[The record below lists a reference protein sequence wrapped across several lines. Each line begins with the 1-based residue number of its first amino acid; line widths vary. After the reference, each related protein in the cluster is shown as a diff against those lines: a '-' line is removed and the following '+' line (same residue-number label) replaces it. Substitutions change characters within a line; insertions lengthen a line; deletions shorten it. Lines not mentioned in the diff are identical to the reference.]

1 MKRSEMI
8 QAVKTTDSWDMI
20 IIGGGA
26 TGLGVAVD
34 AASRGYKTLLL
45 EKDDFAKGTSSRSTK
60 LVHGGVRYL
69 EQGNISLVFEALK
82 ERGLLKKNAPHLVH
96 DQSFLVP
103 FYNRWRGPYY
113 WLGLKI
119 YDLMAGNLGLGPSKY
134 LSLEKTLDRVPT
146 LKKEKLRGGILYF
159 DGQFD
164 DSRLAI
170 NLAQTSA
177 EQGGTL
183 INYMKVTGLIKSG
196 GEVCGVH
203 AQDMLNGDKYE
214 IKGETIVNAT
224 GVFTDSIR
232 KMDNPEASSIITPSQ
247 GIHIVIDKH
256 FLPGDTAIMIPKT
269 SDGRILFALPWYDK
283 VMVGTTDTP
292 VENIKSEPEAL
303 EKEIDFILEHTAK
316 YLTDAPSKS
325 DIKSI
330 FAGLR
335 PLVTDP
341 DAEDTAEVS
350 RDHSL
355 LVSKSGLMTIAG
367 GKWTTYRE
375 MAEDV
380 VDKAIE
386 KGGLSEQ
393 DCITEDLKI
402 HGWKQNVNPDT
413 PLSYYGSDKENV
425 EQLVTEDSELGERL
439 HSRLPYIKAEVVW
452 AVRNEMAMTVE
463 DFCARRTRAL
473 LLDAKASLE
482 MAPEVASLMADE
494 AGYNEQWVEKQLE
507 EYKKLVEIYQPK

>member
-1 MKRSEMI
+1 MKRTEMI
-8 QAVKTTDSWDMI
+8 QAVKTTDRWDMI

-69 EQGNISLVFEALK
+69 EQGNVSLVFEALK

-96 DQSFLVP
+96 DLSFLVP

-134 LSLEKTLDRVPT
+134 LSLEKTLDRVPA
-146 LKKEKLRGGILYF
+146 LKKEKLCGGILYF

-183 INYMKVTGLIKSG
+183 INYMKVTGLIKAG
-196 GEVCGVH
+196 GKVHGVQAH
-203 AQDMLNGDKYE
+203 DMLNGDDYE
-214 IKGETIVNAT
+214 IKGETVVNAT
-224 GVFTDSIR
+224 GAFTDSIR

-269 SDGRILFALPWYDK
+269 SDGRILFALPWYGK

-292 VENIKSEPEAL
+292 VEEIKSEPEAL
-303 EKEIDFILEHTAK
+303 ENEIDFILEHTAK
-316 YLTDAPSKS
+316 YLTDAPEKS
-325 DIKSI
+325 DIKSV

-355 LVSKSGLMTIAG
+355 LISKSGLMTIAG

-393 DCITEDLKI
+393 NCITENLKI
-402 HGWKQNVNPDT
+402 HGWKQGVNPDS
-413 PLSYYGSDKENV
+413 PLSYYGSDQENV
-425 EQLVTEDSELGERL
+425 EQLVAEDPELGERL
-439 HSRLPYIKAEVVW
+439 HSRLSYIKAEVVW
-452 AVRNEMAMTVE
+452 AARNEMAMTVE
-463 DFCARRTRAL
+463 DFNARRTRAL
-473 LLDAKASLE
+473 FLDAEASLE
-482 MAPEVASLMADE
+482 MAPEVARLMARE
-494 AGYNEQWVEKQLE
+494 AGYDNQWIEKQLE
-507 EYKKLVEIYQPK
+507 DYKKLVEIYQPK